1 MKTTLGVVI
10 AVAAMMFGAGFANAA
25 VSGNVAAL
33 RSLSAQSSPAQTVG
47 YVHHY
52 SPPSLLVEPRSSS
65 LQSLVE

>member
-10 AVAAMMFGAGFANAA
+10 AVAAMMLGAGFANAA

-52 SPPSLLVEPRSSS
+52 HHRHCWWSHGHRHCRG
-65 LQSLVE
+65 

>member
-10 AVAAMMFGAGFANAA
+10 AAAAMMFGAGLANAA

-33 RSLSAQSSPAQTVG
+33 RSLSALSSTTQTVG

-52 SPPSLLVEPRSSS
+52 HHRHCWWSHHHRHCRG
-65 LQSLVE
+65 